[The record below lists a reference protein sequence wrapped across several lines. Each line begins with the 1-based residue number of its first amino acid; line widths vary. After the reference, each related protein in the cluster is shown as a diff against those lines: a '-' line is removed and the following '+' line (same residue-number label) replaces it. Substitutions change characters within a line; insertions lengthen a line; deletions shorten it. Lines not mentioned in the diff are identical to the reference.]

1 MLRYISE
8 AVSLE
13 MESQLCLP
21 ARYTF
26 IEVMKLTVSSAES
39 ASRATSVR
47 VFAPRHGTPCPVPMD
62 WGEVASGRAP
72 PSCGGLAEVA

>member
-1 MLRYISE
+1 MGWFRKRRRTARKSHHRLGVMLRYISE

-39 ASRATSVR
+39 ASRATSAR

-62 WGEVASGRAP
+62 
-72 PSCGGLAEVA
+72 